1 LRHNFDRRQQV
12 WYEST
17 VTAASM
23 TLARPNLTTLRAAV
37 FLLTGVA
44 LAVPLHPAAAQMSA
58 TDLVMRIDQLER
70 TLRQLTGTVEELQ
83 YRNQQLDQQVKRL
96 TDELDGRQQS
106 GTIRPQQGQMRP
118 GAIPPPAAAP
128 PVTAAP
134 TQGGRRGDAFDPSA
148 NPNAPGVPRALGG
161 GSGPRSEAG
170 EPSYQTGGARMPGS
184 ALPPAGNPIIANEE
198 PGVPDGREP
207 GAPLDLSTLA
217 SAAAGDPQLAPRVAR
232 DPAAG
237 AQMATLPPSQTP
249 RDEYDLAYGYVL
261 RKDYALAEQEFR
273 TFLRKYPSDRMAAD
287 AQFWLGETMFQRQQ
301 YREAADA
308 FVAMSKKYENHQ
320 KAPDALL
327 RLGQSLGALSEREL
341 ACATF
346 GEVSRKYPRAS
357 LSVKQAAEREQ
368 KRLKC

>member
-1 LRHNFDRRQQV
+1 MKL
-12 WYEST
+12 T
-17 VTAASM
+17 TK
-23 TLARPNLTTLRAAV
+23 LTTLRATV
-37 FLLTGVA
+37 FLLSSVA
-44 LAVPLHPAAAQMSA
+44 LAAPLHPALAQMSA

-96 TDELDGRQQS
+96 TDELDARAQS
-106 GTIRPQQGQMRP
+106 GAVRPQQGQMRP
-118 GAIPPPAAAP
+118 GAIPPPATAAP

-134 TQGGRRGDAFDPSA
+134 VQPSAPTQGGRRSDAFDPNV
-148 NPNAPGVPRALGG
+148 NPSAPGAPRPLGG
-161 GSGPRSEAG
+161 GSGPRSEAS
-170 EPSYQTGGARMPGS
+170 EPAYQTGSARVPGS
-184 ALPPAGNPIIANEE
+184 ALPPAGNQIVANEE
-198 PGVPDGREP
+198 PAAPGGREP

-217 SAAAGDPQLAPRVAR
+217 SAASSDPQLAPRVAR
-232 DPAAG
+232 DPSAG
-237 AQMATLPPSQTP
+237 AQTATLPPSPLP

-261 RKDYALAEQEFR
+261 RKDYALAEEGLRQ
-273 TFLRKYPSDRMAAD
+273 FLRKYPSDRLAPD
-287 AQFWLGETMFQRQQ
+287 AQFWLGETMYQRQQ

-346 GEVSRKYPRAS
+346 GEIPRKYPRAS
-357 LSVKQAAEREQ
+357 LSIKQAAEREQ
-368 KRLKC
+368 KRFKC

>member
-1 LRHNFDRRQQV
+1 MKLTNK
-12 WYEST
+12 
-17 VTAASM
+17 
-23 TLARPNLTTLRAAV
+23 LTTFRTTI
-37 FLLTGVA
+37 FLLSGVA
-44 LAVPLHPAAAQMSA
+44 LAAPVQPAWAQMSA

-96 TDELDGRQQS
+96 TEELDTRQQS
-106 GTIRPQQGQMRP
+106 GTVRPQQGQMRP
-118 GAIPPPAAAP
+118 GSIPPPATAVPP

-134 TQGGRRGDAFDPSA
+134 VQPPAPAQGGRRSDAFDPSV
-148 NPNAPGVPRALGG
+148 NPNAPGVPRPLGG
-161 GSGPRSEAG
+161 GSGPRSEAA
-170 EPSYQTGGARMPGS
+170 EPPYQTGSARMPGS
-184 ALPPAGNPIIANEE
+184 ALPPTGGAIIANDE
-198 PGVPDGREP
+198 PGVPGGREP

-217 SAAAGDPQLAPRVAR
+217 SAASSDPQLAPRVAR
-232 DPAAG
+232 DPSTAA
-237 AQMATLPPSQTP
+237 QTATLPPSPLP

-261 RKDYALAEQEFR
+261 RKDYALAEEGLRQ
-273 TFLRKYPSDRMAAD
+273 FLRKYPSDRLAPD
-287 AQFWLGETMFQRQQ
+287 AQFWLGETMYQRHQ

-327 RLGQSLGALSEREL
+327 RLGQSLGALNEREL

-346 GEVSRKYPRAS
+346 GEVPRKYPRAS